1 LQILPSHYWV
11 TVLIVIFTDLL
22 KKKKQQ
28 NKFA

>member
-1 LQILPSHYWV
+1 LQILPSHYLV
-11 TVLIVIFTDLL
+11 TVLIFIFTDLL